1 MKLKNYL
8 TLSTVAATS
17 SIVIIVTVAILYLLQ
32 HSYHDGLKA
41 RGIELSAVIARDPIV
56 INAVLKKN
64 EGKQENTLETYI
76 ESIRRRT
83 DASFIVVVDKDAMR
97 LSHPDTL
104 KVGKHFVGSDIYRAL
119 ETGEQ
124 YSTIETGSLGEAI
137 RNFVPIIVHGQIVG
151 AVCIGY
157 LSEQISDILQ
167 KQFIQIIFLIAVV
180 YLVGLAVTV
189 AFLTKIKRTFFDYE
203 PEYIANKFRE
213 HEMVFDS
220 IRDAIIAT
228 DKNMKITLI
237 NNQAMKL
244 LSMGVLDRVDFIGH
258 LLSRYSVA
266 LSHLILQTPEK
277 FQQGEFS
284 LGHFFYQTNIY
295 PIITAKGLRGHV
307 IVFFTKSEAKD
318 LENELT
324 YLKNYSELLRSKT
337 HEYSNKLNVLSGM
350 LQIGKY
356 DECIEFIQ
364 QEADGY
370 QSIINQ
376 IVRSITN
383 SAVAGL
389 LLAKFNKASRMG
401 VQFTLDNDSSF
412 SQYNK
417 DISEKTVTI
426 IGNLIDNALLAAW
439 ENRKQ
444 QSSPYI
450 SIYISDRSRHIM
462 IEVEDNGIGVPSN
475 IEHTILEFG
484 VTSKNSGDQNGVGL
498 YLVKQLVDYMN
509 GSIDWERTED
519 DSTLFSV
526 YLEKKVTINEK

>member
-17 SIVIIVTVAILYLLQ
+17 SIVIIVTVALLYLLQ
-32 HSYHDGLKA
+32 HSYHEGLKA
-41 RGIELSAVIARDPIV
+41 RGLELGAVIAHDPIV
-56 INAVLKKN
+56 INSVRDKN
-64 EGKQENTLETYI
+64 EGMPQYVLQHYI
-76 ESIRRRT
+76 ESIRSRT
-83 DASFIVVVDKDAMR
+83 DASFIVVVDKNAIR
-97 LSHPDTL
+97 LSHPDAL
-104 KVGKHFVGSDIYRAL
+104 KVGKKFVGNDIHRAL
-119 ETGEQ
+119 SQGEQ
-124 YSTIETGSLGEAI
+124 YSTIDTGSLGKAI
-137 RNFVPIIVHGQIVG
+137 RNFVPVVMNGKVIG

-167 KQFIQIIFLIAVV
+167 KQFIQIIVLIAGV
-180 YLVGLAVTV
+180 YLVGLCVTV
-189 AFLTKIKRTFFDYE
+189 AFLTKIKRTFFDFE

-228 DKNMKITLI
+228 DQDMKVTLI
-237 NNQAMKL
+237 NDRAMKM
-244 LSMGVLDRVDFIGH
+244 LSMGILDRADFIDQ
-258 LLSRYSVA
+258 LLSRYSVS
-266 LSHLILQTPEK
+266 LSHLILQNPEK

-284 LGHFFYQTNIY
+284 LGHQTYQADIY

-307 IVFFTKSEAKD
+307 IVFFVKSTAND
-318 LENELT
+318 MENELT

-376 IVRSITN
+376 IVRSIAN
-383 SAVAGL
+383 SAIAGL

-401 VQFTLDNDSSF
+401 VQFKLDSDSSF
-412 SQYNK
+412 SAYEK
-417 DISEKTVTI
+417 DISEKVVTI
-426 IGNLIDNALLAAW
+426 LGNLIDNALLAAW
-439 ENRKQ
+439 ENRHQ
-444 QSSPYI
+444 QTNPFV
-450 SIYISDRSRHIM
+450 SIYISDRSKHMM
-462 IEVEDNGIGVPSN
+462 IEVEDNGVGVPSD
-475 IEHTILEFG
+475 IEDNILEFG
-484 VTSKNSGDQNGVGL
+484 VTSKNTDDQNGVGL

-519 DSTLFSV
+519 NSTLFSV
-526 YLEKKVTINEK
+526 YLEKKVATDEK